1 MAVRADAAIKKPLSL
16 NSDPGASGRDRNAGK
31 TTARIAVK
39 AGVSR
44 YKVEQ
49 AARVEKAS
57 PELAEKVKTG
67 QLPLRKA
74 VKALPGGSPKKEQ
87 PFRFRGLSGACYP
100 GLRRAL
106 EGCPNASR
114 PQLYRELIAFLDG
127 EFNKVS

>member
-1 MAVRADAAIKKPLSL
+1 M
-16 NSDPGASGRDRNAGK
+16 
-31 TTARIAVK
+31 
-39 AGVSR
+39 
-44 YKVEQ
+44 EQ

-67 QLPLRKA
+67 QQLPLRKA

-87 PFRFRGLSGACYP
+87 PFRFEVFRERVIRGL
-100 GLRRAL
+100 RHAL